1 MKNYPLTRGRTDQI
15 MKPPALRLVPDYSQK
30 RDALRDNCPVKAAI
44 DVIRGRW
51 KPSIL
56 FELHKGPKRFT
67 ELRTAL
73 PQVTAQT
80 LATQLRQL
88 EADEIITRTVFPEI
102 PARVEYQLSDYGQT
116 LSCVM
121 GELDAWGTTYLAR
134 QRRRPAPRR

>member
-1 MKNYPLTRGRTDQI
+1 MRPVT
-15 MKPPALRLVPDYSQK
+15 DYSQK

-56 FELHKGPKRFT
+56 RELHAGKKRFT

-73 PQVTAQT
+73 PEVTAQT
-80 LATQLRQL
+80 LSTQLRQL
-88 EADEIITRTVFPEI
+88 EADEIVTRTVFAEI
-102 PARVEYQLSDYGQT
+102 PARVEYQLSNFGQT

-121 GELDAWGTTYLAR
+121 EELDSWGTAYLAR
-134 QRRRPAPRR
+134 QRRNTPARS